1 MTPLQ
6 KAISAL
12 LALAS
17 VALVFAV
24 QQFHLNA
31 AERRAQT
38 AEKEATQLKADLN
51 DARENPVVITKY
63 VDRVREIRVKGDTII
78 QKVPVYVSAEADA
91 ACTVP
96 AGFVRLHD
104 AAAANATPDDPSDT
118 DARPSDVALS
128 AVAET
133 VASNYTAYHE
143 LAARF
148 DALRDKLRRSPYVT
162 IEEDESR
169 AR

>member
-1 MTPLQ
+1 MTPLE
-6 KAISAL
+6 KIVSVL
-12 LALAS
+12 LALAGI
-17 VALVFAV
+17 ALLFAF
-24 QQFHLNA
+24 QQFRLDA
-31 AERRAQT
+31 AEQRADK
-38 AEKEATQLKADLN
+38 AEKEAKQLAADLN
-51 DARENPVVITKY
+51 DARENPVVITQY

-78 QKVPVYVSAEADA
+78 KKVPVYVTAEADA

-118 DARPSDVALS
+118 DARPSGVALS

-133 VASNYTAYHE
+133 VADNYTACHE

-148 DALRDKLRRSPYVT
+148 DALRDKLRRSSYVS
-162 IEEDESR
+162 IEPDGST
-169 AR
+169 AP

>member
-6 KAISAL
+6 KIVGTL
-12 LALAS
+12 LALAGI
-17 VALVFAV
+17 ALLFAV
-24 QQFHLNA
+24 QQFRLDA

-38 AEKEATQLKADLN
+38 AEKEAAQLMTDLN

-104 AAAANATPDDPSDT
+104 AAARNATLDDPGT
-118 DARPSDVALS
+118 ADARPSGVALS

-133 VASNYTAYHE
+133 VADNYTAYHE

-148 DALRDKLRRSPYVT
+148 DALRDKLRASPYVT
-162 IEEDESR
+162 IEEDEGR